1 MLRSL
6 SIRDFVIVDTLDLDF
21 SAGFTVFTGETGAG
35 KSILIDALALVLG
48 ERADAGVVREGAA
61 RASISATFATHATL
75 DAWLAE
81 RELGGDEGN
90 HEVLLRRTVD
100 AGGRGKAFIN
110 GAAATL
116 TQLREVGD
124 QLVDIHGQHAHQQLL
139 RPDAQRLLFDA
150 HAGLTLQTTAVAEA
164 WRAWRACVRQREAVE
179 QQSREMQ
186 LERERLEWQVGEL
199 DKLAPQPGE
208 WEEIQTEYNRLSH
221 AASLIDGSRTALDAL
236 HEADGSV
243 LSSLNS
249 LVQKVRQLA
258 DLDPALND
266 VLAALEPAQVQAE
279 EAAHSLSRYV
289 DRVELDPERLQAV
302 EARMQAIHTT
312 ARKYR
317 LPPEQLPDELLAR
330 RQQLDDL
337 QAAQDI
343 NKIAARETAARGAYL
358 TLAQHLS
365 AARTRAAEA
374 LSAAVTEAMQG
385 LSMAGGAFSVALHK
399 LDEGQSYGLEQVEFL
414 VAGHAGVTARPLA
427 RVASGGELARISLA
441 ISVITSEAAPTP
453 TLIFDEVD
461 TGIGGAVAEVVG
473 RRLQELGRARQ
484 VLCVTHLPQVA
495 AQAGTHLLVSKDTV
509 EGSKTD
515 GPVNGPI
522 TRSRIRPLDTA
533 GRVTETARMLGGA
546 TVTATTLQHAE
557 EMVAQGV
564 AQAATQDAR
573 GGHAA
578 NAGAKSAKGSK
589 DSKDSNKDADKDGRR
604 ARRAVG

>member
-61 RASISATFATHATL
+61 RASISATFLTHPAL

-81 RELGGDEGN
+81 RELAGDDDT
-90 HEVLLRRTVD
+90 VLLRRTVD
-100 AGGRGKAFIN
+100 ASGRGKAFIN

-116 TQLREVGD
+116 AQLREVGD

-139 RPDAQRLLFDA
+139 RPDAQRHLFDA
-150 HAGLTLQTTAVAEA
+150 HAGLTEQAGAVAEA
-164 WRAWRACVRQREAVE
+164 WRAWRAARAQREAVE
-179 QQSREMQ
+179 HQSREMQ

-199 DKLAPQPGE
+199 DKLAPQAGE
-208 WEEIQTEYNRLSH
+208 WEEIQAEYNRLSH
-221 AASLIDGSRTALDAL
+221 AAGLIDGSRAALDAL
-236 HEADGSV
+236 SESDGAVASV
-243 LSSLNS
+243 LNGVVHRL
-249 LVQKVRQLA
+249 QQLA
-258 DLDPALND
+258 DVDPGLRD
-266 VLAALEPAQVQAE
+266 VLAALEPALVQVE
-279 EAAHSLSRYV
+279 EAAHSLTRYV
-289 DRVELDPERLQAV
+289 DRLELDPERLQAV
-302 EARMQAIHTT
+302 EERMQALHTT

-330 RQQLDDL
+330 KQQLDDL

-343 NKIAARETAARGAYL
+343 NKVLAREAAARAAYL

-365 AARTRAAEA
+365 AARKVAAAA
-374 LSAAVTEAMQG
+374 LSAAVTDAMQG
-385 LSMAGGAFSVALHK
+385 LSMAGGTFAVALHP
-399 LDEGQSYGLEQVEFL
+399 LEEGQSHGLEQVEFL

-473 RRLQELGRARQ
+473 RRLQELGRSRQ

-495 AQAGTHLLVSKDTV
+495 AQAGAHLLVSK
-509 EGSKTD
+509 ESKTD
-515 GPVNGPI
+515 KAGAV
-522 TRSRIRPLDTA
+522 TRSRIRLLDA
-533 GRVTETARMLGGA
+533 EGRVSETARMLGGA
-546 TVTATTLQHAE
+546 TVTATTVQHAE
-557 EMVAQGV
+557 EMLAQGARAA
-564 AQAATQDAR
+564 AQAANAPR
-573 GGHAA
+573 EGG
-578 NAGAKSAKGSK
+578 GRKP
-589 DSKDSNKDADKDGRR
+589 RR
-604 ARRAVG
+604 AAG

>member
-21 SAGFTVFTGETGAG
+21 TSGFTVFTGETGAG

-48 ERADAGVVREGAA
+48 ERADAGVVREGAP
-61 RASISATFATHATL
+61 RASVGATFSTHPAL

-81 RELGGDEGN
+81 RELNGDAEDGV
-90 HEVLLRRTVD
+90 HSVLLRRTVD
-100 AGGRGKAFIN
+100 AGGRSKAFIN

-116 TQLREVGD
+116 AQLREVGD
-124 QLVDIHGQHAHQQLL
+124 QLVDIHGQHAHQLLL

-150 HAGLTLQTTAVAEA
+150 HAGLTQQAGAVAEA

-179 QQSREMQ
+179 HQSREMQ

-199 DKLAPQPGE
+199 DKLNPQPGE
-208 WEEIQTEYNRLSH
+208 WEEIQSEYNRLSH
-221 AASLIDGSRTALDAL
+221 AAGLIDGSRAALDAL
-236 HEADGSV
+236 SEADGSV
-243 LSSLNS
+243 LSALNTIVHK
-249 LVQKVRQLA
+249 LQQLA
-258 DLDPALND
+258 DLDPALRD
-266 VLAALEPAQVQAE
+266 VLAALEPAQMQAE
-279 EAAHSLSRYV
+279 EAAHSLTRYV
-289 DRVELDPERLQAV
+289 DRLELDPERLQVV
-302 EARMQAIHTT
+302 EERMQALHAT

-317 LPPEQLPDELLAR
+317 LPPEQLPDELTAR

-337 QAAQDI
+337 QAAQDL
-343 NKIAARETAARGAYL
+343 NKVMAREAAAKAAYL

-365 AARTRAAEA
+365 HARQQAAQA

-385 LSMAGGAFSVALHK
+385 LSMAGGSFVTALNA
-399 LDEGQSYGLEQVEFL
+399 LEEGQSYGLEQVEFL
-414 VAGHAGVTARPLA
+414 VAGHAGVSARPLA

-441 ISVITSEAAPTP
+441 ISVITSEASPTP

-495 AQAGTHLLVSKDTV
+495 AQAGTHLLVSKETTDAGD
-509 EGSKTD
+509 GS
-515 GPVNGPI
+515 V
-522 TRSRIRPLDTA
+522 TRSRIRVLDPA
-533 GRVTETARMLGGA
+533 GRVVETARMLGGA

-557 EMVAQGV
+557 EMLAQGMADSQV
-564 AQAATQDAR
+564 NPASQAVR
-573 GGHAA
+573 G
-578 NAGAKSAKGSK
+578 AGAKEGRR
-589 DSKDSNKDADKDGRR
+589 GRR
-604 ARRAVG
+604 AAG

>member
-21 SAGFTVFTGETGAG
+21 TSGFTVFTGETGAG

-48 ERADAGVVREGAA
+48 ERADAGVVREGAP
-61 RASISATFATHATL
+61 RASVSATFSTHPAL

-81 RELGGDEGN
+81 RELNSEEDGGVPI
-90 HEVLLRRTVD
+90 VLLRRTVD
-100 AGGRGKAFIN
+100 AGGRSKAFIN

-116 TQLREVGD
+116 AQLREVGD

-150 HAGLTLQTTAVAEA
+150 HAGLTQQAGAVAEA

-179 QQSREMQ
+179 HQSREMQ

-199 DKLAPQPGE
+199 DKLNPQPGE
-208 WEEIQTEYNRLSH
+208 WDEIQSEYNRLSH
-221 AASLIDGSRTALDAL
+221 AAGLIDGSRAALEAL
-236 HEADGSV
+236 SEADGSV
-243 LSSLNS
+243 LSALNTIVHK
-249 LVQKVRQLA
+249 LQQLA
-258 DLDPALND
+258 DVDPALRD

-279 EAAHSLSRYV
+279 EAAHSLTRYV
-289 DRVELDPERLQAV
+289 DRLELDPERLQVV
-302 EARMQAIHTT
+302 EERMQALHAT

-317 LPPEQLPDELLAR
+317 LPPGQLPDELLAR

-337 QAAQDI
+337 QSAQDL
-343 NKIAARETAARGAYL
+343 NKVMAREAAAKAAYL

-365 AARTRAAEA
+365 HARQAAAQA
-374 LSAAVTEAMQG
+374 LSGAVTEAMQG
-385 LSMAGGAFSVALHK
+385 LSMAGGSFVAALNA

-414 VAGHAGVTARPLA
+414 VAGHAGVSARPLA

-441 ISVITSEAAPTP
+441 ISVITSEASPTP

-495 AQAGTHLLVSKDTV
+495 AQADTHLLVSKETTA
-509 EGSKTD
+509 EGDAS
-515 GPVNGPI
+515 V
-522 TRSRIRPLDTA
+522 TRSRIRVLDPA
-533 GRVTETARMLGGA
+533 GRVVETARMLGGA
-546 TVTATTLQHAE
+546 TVTATTLQHAQ
-557 EMVAQGV
+557 EMLAQGM
-564 AQAATQDAR
+564 ADSSAGQPAR
-573 GGHAA
+573 
-578 NAGAKSAKGSK
+578 AGK
-589 DSKDSNKDADKDGRR
+589 DGKRGRR
-604 ARRAVG
+604 AAAG

>member
-61 RASISATFATHATL
+61 RAGISATFQTHPAL

-81 RELGGDEGN
+81 RELAGDDDA
-90 HEVLLRRTVD
+90 VLLRRTVD
-100 AGGRGKAFIN
+100 ASGRSKAFIN

-124 QLVDIHGQHAHQQLL
+124 HLVDIHGQHAHQQLL
-139 RPDAQRLLFDA
+139 RPDAQRHLFDA
-150 HAGLTLQTTAVAEA
+150 HAGLIEQAGAVAEA
-164 WRAWRACVRQREAVE
+164 WRAWRAARAQREAVE
-179 QQSREMQ
+179 HQSREMQ

-208 WEEIQTEYNRLSH
+208 WDEIQGEYNRLSH
-221 AASLIDGSRTALDAL
+221 AAGLIDGSRAALDAL
-236 HEADGSV
+236 SESDGAVASV
-243 LSSLNS
+243 LNGVVNRL
-249 LVQKVRQLA
+249 QQLA
-258 DLDPALND
+258 DVDPGLRD
-266 VLAALEPAQVQAE
+266 VLAALEPALVQVE
-279 EAAHSLSRYV
+279 EAAHSLTRYV
-289 DRVELDPERLQAV
+289 DRLELDPERLQAV
-302 EARMQAIHTT
+302 EERMQALHTA

-317 LPPEQLPDELLAR
+317 LPPEQLCDELLAR

-343 NKIAARETAARGAYL
+343 NKVLAREAAARAAYL

-365 AARTRAAEA
+365 AARKVAAEA
-374 LSAAVTEAMQG
+374 LSAAVTDAMQG
-385 LSMAGGAFSVALHK
+385 LSMAGGTFAVGLNP
-399 LDEGQSYGLEQVEFL
+399 LEEGQSHGLEQVEFL
-414 VAGHAGVTARPLA
+414 VAGHAGVSARPLA

-495 AQAGTHLLVSKDTV
+495 AQAGTHLLVSK
-509 EGSKTD
+509 ESRTD
-515 GPVNGPI
+515 QGGAV
-522 TRSRIRPLDTA
+522 TRSRIRVLDA
-533 GRVTETARMLGGA
+533 EGRVNETARMLGGA
-546 TVTATTLQHAE
+546 TVTATTVQHAQ
-557 EMVAQGV
+557 EMLAQG
-564 AQAATQDAR
+564 ARATA
-573 GGHAA
+573 HAA
-578 NAGAKSAKGSK
+578 NAPREAG
-589 DSKDSNKDADKDGRR
+589 GRKP
-604 ARRAVG
+604 RRVAG

>member
-21 SAGFTVFTGETGAG
+21 SSGFTVFTGETGAG

-61 RASISATFATHATL
+61 RASLGATFHTHPAL

-81 RELGGDEGN
+81 RELAGDDDT
-90 HEVLLRRTVD
+90 VLLRRTVD
-100 AGGRGKAFIN
+100 ASGRSKAFIN

-116 TQLREVGD
+116 AQLREVGE

-139 RPDAQRLLFDA
+139 RPDAQRHLFDA
-150 HAGLTLQTTAVAEA
+150 HAGLTEQAGAVAEA
-164 WRAWRACVRQREAVE
+164 WRAWRVCVKQREAVE
-179 QQSREMQ
+179 HQSREMQ

-208 WEEIQTEYNRLSH
+208 WDEIQSEYNRLSH
-221 AASLIDGSRTALDAL
+221 AAGLIDGSRAALDAL
-236 HEADGSV
+236 SESDGAVASV
-243 LSSLNS
+243 LNGVVHRL
-249 LVQKVRQLA
+249 QQLA
-258 DLDPALND
+258 DVDAALRD
-266 VLAALEPAQVQAE
+266 VLAALEPALVQVE
-279 EAAHSLSRYV
+279 EAAHSLNRYV
-289 DRVELDPERLQAV
+289 DRLELDPERLAAV
-302 EARMQAIHTT
+302 EARMQALHTT

-317 LPPEQLPDELLAR
+317 LPPEQLADELLAR
-330 RQQLDDL
+330 KQQLDDL

-343 NKIAARETAARGAYL
+343 NKVLAREAAARAAYL

-365 AARTRAAEA
+365 AARKVAAEA
-374 LSAAVTEAMQG
+374 LSKAVTEAMQG
-385 LSMAGGAFSVALHK
+385 LSMAGGTFAVALNP
-399 LDEGQSYGLEQVEFL
+399 LEEGQSHGLEQIEFL
-414 VAGHAGVTARPLA
+414 VAGHAGVSARALA

-495 AQAGTHLLVSKDTV
+495 AQAGTHLLVSKESRADKHGAV
-509 EGSKTD
+509 
-515 GPVNGPI
+515 
-522 TRSRIRPLDTA
+522 TRSRIRALDA
-533 GRVTETARMLGGA
+533 EGRIQETARMLGGA

-557 EMVAQGV
+557 EMLAQGRL
-564 AQAATQDAR
+564 ASQAAPADE
-573 GGHAA
+573 AA
-578 NAGAKSAKGSK
+578 NAPREGGGRKP
-589 DSKDSNKDADKDGRR
+589 RR
-604 ARRAVG
+604 AAG

>member
-48 ERADAGVVREGAA
+48 ERADAGVVREGAP
-61 RASISATFATHATL
+61 RASISATFSTHAAL
-75 DAWLAE
+75 DAWLAD
-81 RELGGDEGN
+81 RELAGEDGG
-90 HEVLLRRTVD
+90 EVLLRRTVD
-100 AGGRGKAFIN
+100 ASGRGKAFIN

-116 TQLREVGD
+116 AQLREVGD

-150 HAGLTLQTTAVAEA
+150 HAGLTAQTAAVAEA

-208 WEEIQTEYNRLSH
+208 WEDIQAEYNRLSH
-221 AASLIDGSRTALDAL
+221 AASLIDGSRAALDAL

-243 LSSLNS
+243 LSTLTSLI
-249 LVQKVRQLA
+249 QKIRQLA
-258 DLDPALND
+258 DLDPALAD

-289 DRVELDPERLQAV
+289 DRIELDPERLQVV
-302 EARMQAIHTT
+302 EERMQALHTA

-343 NKIAARETAARGAYL
+343 NKVMARETAARAAYL
-358 TLAQHLS
+358 TLARHLS
-365 AARTRAAEA
+365 AARRSTGEA

-385 LSMAGGAFSVALHK
+385 LSMAGGTFAVALHP
-399 LDEGQSYGLEQVEFL
+399 LEEGQSYGLEQVEFL
-414 VAGHAGVTARPLA
+414 VAGHAGVSARPLA

-495 AQAGTHLLVSKDTV
+495 AQAGTHLLVSKETV
-509 EGSKTD
+509 DGSRD
-515 GPVNGPI
+515 GPV
-522 TRSRIRPLDTA
+522 TRSRIRLLDTG
-533 GRVTETARMLGGA
+533 GRVAETARMLGGA
-546 TVTATTLQHAE
+546 TVTATTVQHAE
-557 EMVAQGV
+557 EMLAQGV
-564 AQAATQDAR
+564 RAGVGTPAA
-573 GGHAA
+573 
-578 NAGAKSAKGSK
+578 AGARAGSRPATK
-589 DSKDSNKDADKDGRR
+589 DNRRPRR
-604 ARRAVG
+604 AAG

>member
-61 RASISATFATHATL
+61 RASISATFLTHPAL

-81 RELGGDEGN
+81 RELAGDDDT
-90 HEVLLRRTVD
+90 VLLRRTVD
-100 AGGRGKAFIN
+100 ASGRGKAFIN

-116 TQLREVGD
+116 AQLREVGD

-139 RPDAQRLLFDA
+139 RPDAQRHLFDA
-150 HAGLTLQTTAVAEA
+150 HAGLTEQAGAVAEA
-164 WRAWRACVRQREAVE
+164 WRAWRAARAQREAVE
-179 QQSREMQ
+179 HQSREMQ

-199 DKLAPQPGE
+199 DKLAPQAGE
-208 WEEIQTEYNRLSH
+208 WEEIQAEYNRLSH
-221 AASLIDGSRTALDAL
+221 AAGLIDGSRAALDAL
-236 HEADGSV
+236 SESDGAVASV
-243 LSSLNS
+243 LNGVVHRL
-249 LVQKVRQLA
+249 QQLA
-258 DLDPALND
+258 DVDPGLRD
-266 VLAALEPAQVQAE
+266 VLAALEPALVQVD
-279 EAAHSLSRYV
+279 EAAHSLTRYV
-289 DRVELDPERLQAV
+289 DRLELDPERLQAV
-302 EARMQAIHTT
+302 EERMQALHTT

-343 NKIAARETAARGAYL
+343 NKVLAREAAARAAYL

-365 AARTRAAEA
+365 AARAVAAAA
-374 LSAAVTEAMQG
+374 LSAAVTDAMQG
-385 LSMAGGAFSVALHK
+385 LSMAGGTFAVALHP
-399 LDEGQSYGLEQVEFL
+399 LEEGQSHGLEQVEFL

-473 RRLQELGRARQ
+473 RRLQELGRSRQ

-495 AQAGTHLLVSKDTV
+495 AQAGAHLLVSK
-509 EGSKTD
+509 ESKTD
-515 GPVNGPI
+515 KAGAV
-522 TRSRIRPLDTA
+522 TRSRIRLLDA
-533 GRVTETARMLGGA
+533 EGRVNETARMLGGA
-546 TVTATTLQHAE
+546 TVTATTVQHAE
-557 EMVAQGV
+557 EMLAQGARAA
-564 AQAATQDAR
+564 AQAANAPR
-573 GGHAA
+573 EGG
-578 NAGAKSAKGSK
+578 GRKP
-589 DSKDSNKDADKDGRR
+589 RR
-604 ARRAVG
+604 AAG

>member
-6 SIRDFVIVDTLDLDF
+6 SIRDFVIVDSLDLDF
-21 SAGFTVFTGETGAG
+21 STGFTVFTGETGAG

-48 ERADAGVVREGAA
+48 ERADAGIVREGAA
-61 RASISATFATHATL
+61 RASIGATFSTSRAL
-75 DAWLAE
+75 DDWLAE
-81 RELGGDEGN
+81 RDLSGADGESD
-90 HEVLLRRTVD
+90 VLLRRTVD
-100 AGGRGKAFIN
+100 ASGRSKAFIN

-116 TQLREVGD
+116 AQLREVGE
-124 QLVDIHGQHAHQQLL
+124 QLVDIHGQHAHQLLL

-150 HAGLTLQTTAVAEA
+150 HAGLTQQAGAVAES

-199 DKLAPQPGE
+199 EKLAPQPGE
-208 WEEIQTEYNRLSH
+208 WDEIQTEYNRLSH
-221 AASLIDGSRTALDAL
+221 AAGLIEGSRAALDAL
-236 HEADGSV
+236 SESDGSV
-243 LSSLNS
+243 LSALGS
-249 LVQKVRQLA
+249 LVHRVSQLA
-258 DLDPALND
+258 DLDPALRD

-289 DRVELDPERLQAV
+289 DRLDLDPERLQVV
-302 EARMQAIHTT
+302 EERMQALHAT

-317 LPPEQLPDELLAR
+317 LPPEQLADELVAR

-343 NKIAARETAARGAYL
+343 NKVKAREAAARAAYL

-365 AARTRAAEA
+365 GARRTAADA
-374 LSAAVTEAMQG
+374 LSGAVTEAMQG
-385 LSMAGGAFSVALHK
+385 LSMAGGSFVVALNA
-399 LDEGQSYGLEQVEFL
+399 LEEGQSYGLEQVEFL
-414 VAGHAGVTARPLA
+414 VAGHAGVSARPLA
-427 RVASGGELARISLA
+427 KVASGGELARISLA

-473 RRLQELGRARQ
+473 RRLQELGRKRQ

-495 AQAGTHLLVSKDTV
+495 AQAGAHLLVSKETSGDV
-509 EGSKTD
+509 
-515 GPVNGPI
+515 
-522 TRSRIRPLDTA
+522 TRSQIRALDAA
-533 GRVTETARMLGGA
+533 GRVIETARMLGGA

-557 EMVAQGV
+557 EMLALGS
-564 AQAATQDAR
+564 AQAGTSPGATR
-573 GGHAA
+573 E
-578 NAGAKSAKGSK
+578 
-589 DSKDSNKDADKDGRR
+589 GRR
-604 ARRAVG
+604 PRRAAV

>member
-21 SAGFTVFTGETGAG
+21 TNGFTVFTGETGAG

-61 RASISATFATHATL
+61 RASISATFHTHPAL

-81 RELGGDEGN
+81 RELAGDDDT
-90 HEVLLRRTVD
+90 VLLRRTVD
-100 AGGRGKAFIN
+100 ASGRSKAFIN

-116 TQLREVGD
+116 AQLREVGD

-139 RPDAQRLLFDA
+139 RPDAQRHLFDA
-150 HAGLTLQTTAVAEA
+150 HAGLTEQAAAVAEA
-164 WRAWRACVRQREAVE
+164 WRAWRACVKQREAVE
-179 QQSREMQ
+179 HQSREMQ

-199 DKLAPQPGE
+199 DKLAPQAGE
-208 WEEIQTEYNRLSH
+208 WEAIQAEYNRLSH
-221 AASLIDGSRTALDAL
+221 AAGLIDGSRAALDAL
-236 HEADGSV
+236 AESDGAVTSV
-243 LSSLNS
+243 LNGVVHRL
-249 LVQKVRQLA
+249 QQLA
-258 DLDPALND
+258 DLDAGLRD
-266 VLAALEPAQVQAE
+266 VLDALEPALVQVE
-279 EAAHSLSRYV
+279 EAAHSLNRYV
-289 DRVELDPERLQAV
+289 DRLELDPERLQAV
-302 EARMQAIHTT
+302 EDRMQALHAT

-317 LPPEQLPDELLAR
+317 LPPEQLSDELLAR

-343 NKIAARETAARGAYL
+343 NKVLAREAAARAAYL

-365 AARTRAAEA
+365 AARKVAATA
-374 LSAAVTEAMQG
+374 LSAAVTDAMQG
-385 LSMAGGAFSVALHK
+385 LSMAGGAFAVALNP
-399 LDEGQSYGLEQVEFL
+399 LDEGQSHGLEQVEFL

-495 AQAGTHLLVSKDTV
+495 AQAGTHLLVSK
-509 EGSKTD
+509 ESRTD
-515 GPVNGPI
+515 ASGAV
-522 TRSRIRPLDTA
+522 TRSRIRVLDA
-533 GRVTETARMLGGA
+533 EGRINETARMLGGA
-546 TVTATTLQHAE
+546 TVTATTMQHAE
-557 EMVAQGV
+557 EMVAQGARA
-564 AQAATQDAR
+564 AQAANAPR
-573 GGHAA
+573 EGG
-578 NAGAKSAKGSK
+578 GRKP
-589 DSKDSNKDADKDGRR
+589 RR
-604 ARRAVG
+604 AAG